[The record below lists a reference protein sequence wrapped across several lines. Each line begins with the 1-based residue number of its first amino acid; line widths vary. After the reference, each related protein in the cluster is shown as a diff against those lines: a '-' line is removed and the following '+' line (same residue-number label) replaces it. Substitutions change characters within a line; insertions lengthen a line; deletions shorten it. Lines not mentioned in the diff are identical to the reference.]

1 MRDFTKQNLF
11 FHAYLLPHAGGI
23 FIDPWLHIGSLDAI
37 YSDQQCGW
45 GKHMPQGKKEKSK
58 KRIFNTTI
66 GEFVEAV
73 YDAAMEE
80 YMDEIL
86 ARRIAMQMLLRKLR
100 QQHYGESEQSH
111 NREKKAY
118 LRSELIKMR
127 AKKA

>member
-1 MRDFTKQNLF
+1 
-11 FHAYLLPHAGGI
+11 
-23 FIDPWLHIGSLDAI
+23 
-37 YSDQQCGW
+37 
-45 GKHMPQGKKEKSK
+45 MPPAKKEKPK
-58 KRIFNTTI
+58 TRVITTTI

-100 QQHYGESEQSH
+100 QQRTTSMEQ
-111 NREKKAY
+111 REKPEKKAY

-127 AKKA
+127 AKKG

>member
-1 MRDFTKQNLF
+1 
-11 FHAYLLPHAGGI
+11 
-23 FIDPWLHIGSLDAI
+23 
-37 YSDQQCGW
+37 
-45 GKHMPQGKKEKSK
+45 MPPGKKEKPK
-58 KRIFNTTI
+58 TRVITTTI

-100 QQHYGESEQSH
+100 QQRHVSEEQ
-111 NREKKAY
+111 REKTEKKAY

-127 AKKA
+127 AKKG